1 MHIAKRVNLTLYM
14 DDDAHYRAYQW
25 YMKQPAKQ
33 RSNFVANCINMA
45 SEVQDPDD
53 NDMKAVQGMLQ
64 NILQQISNVA
74 VVSREEVENLHCLDM
89 EDDGIDDVNMDL
101 LDMF

>member
-1 MHIAKRVNLTLYM
+1 MHVAKRVNLTLYL

-25 YMKQPAKQ
+25 YMQQPAKQ

-45 SEVQDPDD
+45 SEND
-53 NDMKAVQGMLQ
+53 NGMKTVQGLLQ
-64 NILQQISNVA
+64 TILQKINSASIIGMEDVA
-74 VVSREEVENLHCLDM
+74 VLENRLDF
-89 EDDGIDDVNMDL
+89 EDDGIDDANMDL

>member
-1 MHIAKRVNLTLYM
+1 MHVAKRVNLTLYL

-25 YMKQPAKQ
+25 YMQQPAKQ

-45 SEVQDPDD
+45 SENND
-53 NDMKAVQGMLQ
+53 NGMKTVQGLLQ
-64 NILQQISNVA
+64 TILQKINSASIGLEDATVL
-74 VVSREEVENLHCLDM
+74 ENRLDF
-89 EDDGIDDVNMDL
+89 EDDGIDDANMAL

>member
-1 MHIAKRVNLTLYM
+1 MHVAKRVNLTLYL

-25 YMKQPAKQ
+25 YMQQPAKQ

-45 SEVQDPDD
+45 SEND
-53 NDMKAVQGMLQ
+53 NGMKTVQGLLQ
-64 NILQQISNVA
+64 TILQKINSASIIGLEDVA
-74 VVSREEVENLHCLDM
+74 VLENRLDF
-89 EDDGIDDVNMDL
+89 EDDGIDDANMDL

>member
-1 MHIAKRVNLTLYM
+1 MHVTKRVNLTLYM

-25 YMKQPAKQ
+25 YMQQPAKQ

-45 SEVQDPDD
+45 SEAQND
-53 NDMKAVQGMLQ
+53 NGMKAVQGLLQ
-64 NILQQISNVA
+64 NILQKINNA
-74 VVSREEVENLHCLDM
+74 AIVSQEDAGTEYVPDT
-89 EDDGIDDVNMDL
+89 EDDGIDDANMAL